1 MPRVREFLHERLS
14 SRAARRWYPG
24 GSFGGL
30 YSLIGA
36 WFVWTGGGPLASA
49 LAVTALLLVVS
60 GIYVFLPPLLWGT
73 ARGWIYLALLGYAAV
88 ICTLF
93 PFIGPWTSWLFMY
106 IACAAASCFP
116 RVVDAAVG
124 VAAAALGQFAVLTAA
139 GLIADEW
146 FIIALTVSIAT
157 MLRGISQLA
166 RTVGELRQA
175 QSEVARLAVAEER
188 ARFTRDLHD
197 VLGHSLTVVTVKSE
211 LAARL
216 VDRDPQRAKTELA
229 DIERLGRGALA
240 DLRASI
246 AGYREMN
253 LDTELAA
260 ARVALAAAEVEA
272 TVPASGDTVVP
283 PLREL
288 FAWAVRESVT
298 NVIRHAGAASCTIEL
313 RADAVTIA
321 DDGVGMG
328 ACVDAENTDAAGGIR
343 SGSGLA
349 GLSARA
355 AAVGAVLLVAA
366 REPHGTVVTVTG
378 AAAR

>member
-1 MPRVREFLHERLS
+1 MPRVREFVRERLT

-24 GSFGGL
+24 GVFGGL

-36 WFVWTGGGPLASA
+36 WFVWTGGGPIAA
-49 LAVTALLLVVS
+49 AIVVTVLLLVVS
-60 GIYVFLPPLLWGT
+60 AIYVFLPPLLWGLG
-73 ARGWIYLALLGYAAV
+73 RWWVYLALLGYAAV
-88 ICTLF
+88 ICALF
-93 PFIGPWTSWLFMY
+93 PFIGPRSSWLFMY

-116 RVVDAAVG
+116 RTVDAVVG
-124 VAAAALGQFAVLTAA
+124 VAAAALAQFAVLTVA
-139 GLIADEW
+139 GLVADEW

-166 RTVGELRQA
+166 RTVGQLRQA
-175 QSEVARLAVAEER
+175 QSEIARLAVADER
-188 ARFTRDLHD
+188 ARFARDLHD

-216 VDRDPQRAKTELA
+216 VDLDPDRAKTELA
-229 DIERLGRGALA
+229 DIERLSRSALV

-272 TVPASGDTVVP
+272 TVPVSGDAVAP

-328 ACVDAENTDAAGGIR
+328 ASVDAEKTDAAGGIR
-343 SGSGLA
+343 SGSGLS

-366 REPHGTVVTVTG
+366 REPHGTVVSVTG
-378 AAAR
+378 ASAR